1 MRNHT
6 LLKKAAILSLL
17 LISMVGI
24 DSCKKSTDPN
34 VLTGETNIPMTQ
46 VNSQTSTYVTI
57 NGVSQPGSSTLTV
70 LSNNNGLVTYGASV
84 DLTTFSYSALSV
96 MTTLLPQ
103 AISYY
108 NPKDVT
114 ATINGSGVLNLQF
127 TMKITSEGMQN
138 YFVDG
143 QPWTVR
149 YADGVGTK
157 YTVKRTNGTELTATV
172 TEKTGLDEWPYGFLF
187 IKTSLV
193 EYDAPA
199 DDPVISKVYYRVNHK
214 FGLVYLKV
222 LGKNGKVLEMSLL
235 NYFLM

>member
-84 DLTTFSYSALSV
+84 DLTTFSDSALSV

-199 DDPVISKVYYRVNHK
+199 DDPVISTVYYRVNHK

>member
-1 MRNHT
+1 MKNHT

-17 LISMVGI
+17 LIAMVGI
-24 DSCKKSTDPN
+24 DSCKKTSDPN

-46 VNSQTSTYVTI
+46 VNSQTTTYVTI
-57 NGVSQPGSSTLTV
+57 NGVSQPGSGTLTV

-84 DLTTFSYSALSV
+84 DLNTFSDSALSV

-108 NPKDVT
+108 NPKDVS

-127 TMKITSEGMQN
+127 TLKITSEGIQN

-172 TEKTGLDEWPYGFLF
+172 TEKTGLDEWPYGMLL

-193 EYDAPA
+193 EYDAPV

-222 LGKNGKVLEMSLL
+222 LGKNGKVLEMNLL